1 MAEMTKKL
9 KIVLLLSQNIYATV
23 ISDYLFKNQNS
34 DFEIVGVVNQYFP
47 KKEERKKILSLK
59 EKFTEVFKNKKT
71 LSAIFYLVFK
81 RWFVSSNS
89 GFKKI
94 LKKILPKKYI
104 KFSSVDE
111 ITKSFNCPLLI
122 TDDINN
128 EKTKRFLEN
137 LDPDLGVVCGT
148 GIIKSHIFIVPRF
161 GCINYHAGIV
171 PKYRGCEPIFWQL
184 YYNDDVGYS
193 LHKINEGV
201 DTGEIILQKKIDYKR
216 HTDLWSTM
224 YDIKNIMSR
233 DCVREIKKVIL
244 ELKETGKI
252 KSYIQKSEGANF
264 FKHPK
269 DEEKQELEKRFKNR

>member
-1 MAEMTKKL
+1 MVEITKKL

-34 DFEIVGVVNQYFP
+34 DFEIVGVVKQYFP
-47 KKEERKKILSLK
+47 KKEERKKILTFK
-59 EKFTEVFKNKKT
+59 EKLVEIFKNKKP

-81 RWFVSSNS
+81 RWFISSNS

-111 ITKSFNCPLLI
+111 ITKSFNCSFLI

-128 EKTKRFLEN
+128 EKTKNFL
-137 LDPDLGVVCGT
+137 DSFKPDLAVVCGT
-148 GIIKSHIFIVPRF
+148 GIIKSHIFTAPRF

-201 DTGEIILQKKIDYKR
+201 DTGETILTKKIDYKKR
-216 HTDLWSTM
+216 GDLWSTM
-224 YDIKNIMSR
+224 YDIKNIMSL
-233 DCVREIKKVIL
+233 DCAKEIKKVFS

-269 DEEKQELEKRFKNR
+269 DEEKRELEERF